1 MFKPTSAKD
10 RINYGEV
17 LMPPVGCR
25 LERAVGTTYSLDL
38 ETLTA
43 VSIALG
49 LVEDTDSE
57 LINNPISMLSALQKI
72 SDRIVVFCEAG
83 QIKLPA
89 KSNALCLTLEKMVVP
104 VSISFDKKI
113 NRYPAFHPKTWLL
126 EYSDEDGEKQ
136 YRFVVMSRNMT
147 FDHSWDV
154 ACAMNGDSSSAGGV
168 ASQPIVDFLR
178 FLKMQLN
185 SDLANYVRQNS
196 DLDYLIKAI
205 SEVTFYPEDGFS
217 ECDILPLG
225 IGTGSYDMASNW
237 LFTENFH
244 ELVVMSPFLSGSVI
258 EAFNDAGKTLTGT
271 TRTLVTRR
279 SELPKI
285 KNGKASNFDV
295 YVMKDEIIDGE
306 SSISDGEEKETEKEA
321 SAQDIHAKI
330 YVRRKYSTTD
340 LFLGSMNASYAAI
353 HSNVEMMLRLRTKNS
368 VLNGEKF
375 LNDIMGEDRDNKKN
389 PFELV
394 SVEDADEAED
404 TNVQDSAE
412 LLIKKVCR
420 LKMAATVEQS
430 DGRYNIYM
438 TAGIDRPIYGVR
450 IRPLRS
456 NKESELL
463 PEMSFDS
470 LEMLQLSEFYVVS
483 ATIEECTLERVIM
496 ITTTGIPEGRE
507 AEVIKNVITTKKQF
521 IEYVAFILG
530 DDYVQSFLESKRAS
544 GAYDEWDQN
553 NAMPAVYE
561 KMLKTS
567 VSDPDRLGEI
577 QYITKAI
584 QEEEIIPPEFRE
596 MYGVFCNTLGI
607 KQV

>member
-17 LMPPVGCR
+17 LMPPVGFR

-49 LVEDTDSE
+49 LIEDTDSE

-83 QIKLPA
+83 QIKLPT
-89 KSNALCLTLEKMVVP
+89 KSNALCLILEKMVAP
-104 VSISFDKKI
+104 VSIPFDKKI

-126 EYSDEDGEKQ
+126 EYSNEDGDKQ

-154 ACAMNGDSSSAGGV
+154 ACAMDGDTSSVGGV
-168 ASQPIVDFLR
+168 DSQPIVY
-178 FLKMQLN
+178 FLKFLKKQLN
-185 SDLANYVRQNS
+185 KELANYIRQDS
-196 DLDYLIKAI
+196 DLNYLIQAVT
-205 SEVTFYPEDGFS
+205 EVSFYPEDGFS

-225 IGTGSYDMASNW
+225 IGAGSYDMASNW

-258 EAFNDAGKTLTGT
+258 EGFNDARKTLTGT
-271 TRTLVTRR
+271 TRTLITRR
-279 SELPKI
+279 SELLKI
-285 KNGKASNFDV
+285 KGGKASEFDV

-306 SSISDGEEKETEKEA
+306 SSISDGEEKESEEEA
-321 SAQDIHAKI
+321 GTQDIHAKI
-330 YVRRKYSTTD
+330 YVRKKYRTTD

-353 HSNVEMMLRLRTKNS
+353 HSNVEMMLRLRTKS
-368 VLNGEKF
+368 SILNGKKF
-375 LNDIMGEDRDNKKN
+375 LDDIMGEDRDSKKN
-389 PFELV
+389 PFELISPEDV
-394 SVEDADEAED
+394 DEVED
-404 TNVQDSAE
+404 TTVQDSVE
-412 LLIKKVCR
+412 QLIKKVCR
-420 LKMAATVEQS
+420 IKMAATVEQS
-430 DGRYNIYM
+430 DGKYDIRMI
-438 TAGIDRPIYGVR
+438 AGMESPMDNVR

-456 NKESELL
+456 NKESELS
-463 PEMSFDS
+463 PVMSFES

-483 ATIEECTLERVIM
+483 AAIEECTLERIIM
-496 ITTTGIPEGRE
+496 IPTAGIPEGRK
-507 AEVIKNVITTKKQF
+507 AEVIKNVIKTKNQF

-530 DDYVQSFLESKRAS
+530 DDYVQSFLENRKAS
-544 GAYDEWDQN
+544 GAYGEWDQSST
-553 NAMPAVYE
+553 MPAVYE

-577 QYITKAI
+577 QDITKAI

-596 MYGVFCNTLGI
+596 MYNVFCNTLGI